1 MKRLV
6 LDSNI
11 VLLDATNILT
21 LGKDAIVVL
30 PEIVLKE
37 VDNKK
42 TGFNELAYQARQ
54 MGRILATFDVQY
66 TNNHHSGL
74 IITTL
79 HNAANKVT
87 VEVVSL
93 DRYEDIDPKDSGAND
108 QKIIQVAQRMQEMHG
123 DVTFITNDVIA
134 RIRGIATGLSVTDLK
149 LIDDAEFEFTK
160 ELVVE
165 DPEVFRTL
173 HDANVYQVDPNYK
186 LENYS
191 YKFTDEMTGQVKL
204 ATVTN
209 GFLKVLGKDTEKI
222 IRQQDCAPIN
232 SEQLLASKAILDQ
245 SIDLV
250 VIEGQAGSGKN
261 IVALS
266 NAIKLFKTNRDK
278 YRSILYIRTPQNDEQ
293 PGEDIGYLSQPLYS
307 KILTPTGWVN
317 MGDIRIGDTVCTPN
331 GRSAKVKTLSPITKK
346 VTYKVETKDGGVTY
360 ASGEHLW
367 SIEYGK
373 KERLMTTLEI
383 KKELEGAN
391 TYKKKN
397 MFLPPISVQE
407 FANSANL
414 LLDPYLVGYLIGDGM
429 IGGSHVRIA
438 IGDNDAKESL
448 HNLRNSIVKDFPEY
462 TIKRSSSKNYAYTIS
477 KNKKGTTKGNK
488 IREHLEY
495 YNLLCKA
502 DKKRIPRE
510 YLQSSIKDRIEL
522 LRGLIDS
529 DGTIRKSRGYSSE
542 VCYTSIN
549 YDLLTD
555 IRELVKSLGGRGKIS
570 QKTDRGPKK
579 VLGIVCNSKPSYTIS
594 ISGLSF
600 NPAKLKRK
608 AANYVQGRPQRE
620 KIVCV
625 TEHKEELVRCIS
637 LDDTAHLYITDDYIP
652 THNSGNDEKYAMY
665 LGPMEDTLEFL
676 VKQNIKQKSG
686 EKKQEFEERVAAK
699 MLEIKEEC
707 GMQATITTGL
717 RGKTFHN
724 TIIILDEWQ
733 NASQA
738 TSQKVLTRVGKD
750 CKVIVTASQAQ
761 IDNKYVTKYNNGLAV
776 LMGEAR
782 ERAVDAEINMF
793 AIELKKVVRSKMAEF
808 AEKLYTEKR

>member
-21 LGKDAIVVL
+21 LGKSAIIVL

-42 TGFNELAYQARQ
+42 TGFGELAYQARH
-54 MGRILATFDVQY
+54 MGRILATFEVDN
-66 TNNHHSGL
+66 TKNCDGT

-79 HNAANKVT
+79 VHRGENVT
-87 VEVVSL
+87 VEVVTL
-93 DRYEDIDPKDSGAND
+93 EKYCNIDRDDSGAND

-123 DVTFITNDVIA
+123 DVTFITNDVLA
-134 RIRGIATGLSVTDLK
+134 RIRGIATGLNVTDLK

-160 ELVVE
+160 ELE
-165 DPEVFRTL
+165 IKDPELFRTL

-293 PGEDIGYLSQPLYS
+293 PGEDIGYLS
-307 KILTPTGWVN
+307 
-317 MGDIRIGDTVCTPN
+317 
-331 GRSAKVKTLSPITKK
+331 
-346 VTYKVETKDGGVTY
+346 
-360 ASGEHLW
+360 
-367 SIEYGK
+367 
-373 KERLMTTLEI
+373 
-383 KKELEGAN
+383 
-391 TYKKKN
+391 
-397 MFLPPISVQE
+397 
-407 FANSANL
+407 
-414 LLDPYLVGYLIGDGM
+414 
-429 IGGSHVRIA
+429 
-438 IGDNDAKESL
+438 
-448 HNLRNSIVKDFPEY
+448 
-462 TIKRSSSKNYAYTIS
+462 
-477 KNKKGTTKGNK
+477 
-488 IREHLEY
+488 
-495 YNLLCKA
+495 
-502 DKKRIPRE
+502 
-510 YLQSSIKDRIEL
+510 
-522 LRGLIDS
+522 
-529 DGTIRKSRGYSSE
+529 
-542 VCYTSIN
+542 
-549 YDLLTD
+549 
-555 IRELVKSLGGRGKIS
+555 
-570 QKTDRGPKK
+570 
-579 VLGIVCNSKPSYTIS
+579 
-594 ISGLSF
+594 
-600 NPAKLKRK
+600 
-608 AANYVQGRPQRE
+608 
-620 KIVCV
+620 
-625 TEHKEELVRCIS
+625 
-637 LDDTAHLYITDDYIP
+637 
-652 THNSGNDEKYAMY
+652 GNDEKYAMY

-676 VKQNIKQKSG
+676 VKQNIKQKPG
-686 EKKQEFEERVAAK
+686 EKKQGFEERVATK
-699 MLEIKEEC
+699 MQELKEEC
-707 GMQATITTGL
+707 GMQSTITTGL
-717 RGKTFHN
+717 RGKTFHT

-808 AEKLYTEKR
+808 AEKLYTEKK

>member
-30 PEIVLKE
+30 SEIVLKE

-42 TGFNELAYQARQ
+42 SGFNELAYQARQ
-54 MGRILATFDVQY
+54 MGRILATFDVEH
-66 TNNHHSGL
+66 TSNPHSGL
-74 IITTL
+74 TVTTL

-108 QKIIQVAQRMQEMHG
+108 QKIIQIAQKMQALHG
-123 DVTFITNDVIA
+123 DVTFITNDVLA
-134 RIRGIATGLSVTDLK
+134 RIRAIAIGLSVTDLK

-160 ELVVE
+160 ELE
-165 DPEVFRTL
+165 IKDPELFRTL
-173 HDANVYQVDPNYK
+173 HDADVYQVDPNYK

-209 GFLKVLGKDTEKI
+209 GFLKVLGRDTEKV

-245 SIDLV
+245 TIDLV
-250 VIEGQAGSGKN
+250 LIEGQAGSGKN

-293 PGEDIGYLSQPLYS
+293 PGEDIGYLS
-307 KILTPTGWVN
+307 
-317 MGDIRIGDTVCTPN
+317 
-331 GRSAKVKTLSPITKK
+331 
-346 VTYKVETKDGGVTY
+346 
-360 ASGEHLW
+360 
-367 SIEYGK
+367 
-373 KERLMTTLEI
+373 
-383 KKELEGAN
+383 
-391 TYKKKN
+391 
-397 MFLPPISVQE
+397 
-407 FANSANL
+407 
-414 LLDPYLVGYLIGDGM
+414 
-429 IGGSHVRIA
+429 
-438 IGDNDAKESL
+438 
-448 HNLRNSIVKDFPEY
+448 
-462 TIKRSSSKNYAYTIS
+462 
-477 KNKKGTTKGNK
+477 
-488 IREHLEY
+488 
-495 YNLLCKA
+495 
-502 DKKRIPRE
+502 
-510 YLQSSIKDRIEL
+510 
-522 LRGLIDS
+522 
-529 DGTIRKSRGYSSE
+529 
-542 VCYTSIN
+542 
-549 YDLLTD
+549 
-555 IRELVKSLGGRGKIS
+555 
-570 QKTDRGPKK
+570 
-579 VLGIVCNSKPSYTIS
+579 
-594 ISGLSF
+594 
-600 NPAKLKRK
+600 
-608 AANYVQGRPQRE
+608 
-620 KIVCV
+620 
-625 TEHKEELVRCIS
+625 
-637 LDDTAHLYITDDYIP
+637 
-652 THNSGNDEKYAMY
+652 GNDEKYAMY

-676 VKQNIKQKSG
+676 VRQNIKQKSG
-686 EKKQEFEERVAAK
+686 EKKQEFEERIAAK
-699 MLEIKEEC
+699 MLELKSEC
-707 GMQATITTGL
+707 GMQSTITTGL

-750 CKVIVTASQAQ
+750 CKVIITASQAQ

-782 ERAVDAEINMF
+782 ERAVDAEISMF

-808 AEKLYTEKR
+808 AEKLYTEKK

>member
-54 MGRILATFDVQY
+54 MGRILATFDVEH
-66 TNNHHSGL
+66 TSNHPSGL
-74 IITTL
+74 TITTL

-93 DRYEDIDPKDSGAND
+93 DRYKDIDPKDSGAND
-108 QKIIQVAQRMQEMHG
+108 QKIIQIAQKMQALHEN
-123 DVTFITNDVIA
+123 VKFITNDVLA
-134 RIRGIATGLSVTDLK
+134 RIRAVAVGLDVTDLK

-160 ELVVE
+160 ELVIK
-165 DPEVFRTL
+165 DPEVFKTL
-173 HDANVYQVDPNYK
+173 HDADVYRVDPKYK

-191 YKFTDEMTGQVKL
+191 YKFTDELTGQIKL
-204 ATVTN
+204 ATVNN

-245 SIDLV
+245 TIDLV

-261 IVALS
+261 IIALS

-293 PGEDIGYLSQPLYS
+293 PGEDIGYLS
-307 KILTPTGWVN
+307 
-317 MGDIRIGDTVCTPN
+317 
-331 GRSAKVKTLSPITKK
+331 
-346 VTYKVETKDGGVTY
+346 
-360 ASGEHLW
+360 
-367 SIEYGK
+367 
-373 KERLMTTLEI
+373 
-383 KKELEGAN
+383 
-391 TYKKKN
+391 
-397 MFLPPISVQE
+397 
-407 FANSANL
+407 
-414 LLDPYLVGYLIGDGM
+414 
-429 IGGSHVRIA
+429 
-438 IGDNDAKESL
+438 
-448 HNLRNSIVKDFPEY
+448 
-462 TIKRSSSKNYAYTIS
+462 
-477 KNKKGTTKGNK
+477 
-488 IREHLEY
+488 
-495 YNLLCKA
+495 
-502 DKKRIPRE
+502 
-510 YLQSSIKDRIEL
+510 
-522 LRGLIDS
+522 
-529 DGTIRKSRGYSSE
+529 
-542 VCYTSIN
+542 
-549 YDLLTD
+549 
-555 IRELVKSLGGRGKIS
+555 
-570 QKTDRGPKK
+570 
-579 VLGIVCNSKPSYTIS
+579 
-594 ISGLSF
+594 
-600 NPAKLKRK
+600 
-608 AANYVQGRPQRE
+608 
-620 KIVCV
+620 
-625 TEHKEELVRCIS
+625 
-637 LDDTAHLYITDDYIP
+637 
-652 THNSGNDEKYAMY
+652 GNDEKYAMY

-676 VKQNIKQKSG
+676 VKHNIKQKSG

-699 MLEIKEEC
+699 MQDLKEEC
-707 GMQATITTGL
+707 GMQSTITTGL

>member
-21 LGKDAIVVL
+21 LGKDATIVL

-54 MGRILATFDVQY
+54 MGRILATFDVEH
-66 TNNHHSGL
+66 TSNHHSGL
-74 IITTL
+74 TITTL
-79 HNAANKVT
+79 HNSADKVT

-108 QKIIQVAQRMQEMHG
+108 QKIIQIAQKMQALHG
-123 DVTFITNDVIA
+123 EVTFITNDVLA
-134 RIRGIATGLSVTDLK
+134 RIRAVAVGLSVTDLK

-160 ELVVE
+160 ELE
-165 DPEVFRTL
+165 IKDSEVFRTL
-173 HDANVYQVDPNYK
+173 HDADVYQVDPNYK

-209 GFLKVLGKDTEKI
+209 GFLKVLGRDTEKV
-222 IRQQDCAPIN
+222 IRQQDCSPIN

-245 SIDLV
+245 TIDLV
-250 VIEGQAGSGKN
+250 LIEGQAGSGKN

-293 PGEDIGYLSQPLYS
+293 PGEDIGYLS
-307 KILTPTGWVN
+307 
-317 MGDIRIGDTVCTPN
+317 
-331 GRSAKVKTLSPITKK
+331 
-346 VTYKVETKDGGVTY
+346 
-360 ASGEHLW
+360 
-367 SIEYGK
+367 
-373 KERLMTTLEI
+373 
-383 KKELEGAN
+383 
-391 TYKKKN
+391 
-397 MFLPPISVQE
+397 
-407 FANSANL
+407 
-414 LLDPYLVGYLIGDGM
+414 
-429 IGGSHVRIA
+429 
-438 IGDNDAKESL
+438 
-448 HNLRNSIVKDFPEY
+448 
-462 TIKRSSSKNYAYTIS
+462 
-477 KNKKGTTKGNK
+477 
-488 IREHLEY
+488 
-495 YNLLCKA
+495 
-502 DKKRIPRE
+502 
-510 YLQSSIKDRIEL
+510 
-522 LRGLIDS
+522 
-529 DGTIRKSRGYSSE
+529 
-542 VCYTSIN
+542 
-549 YDLLTD
+549 
-555 IRELVKSLGGRGKIS
+555 
-570 QKTDRGPKK
+570 
-579 VLGIVCNSKPSYTIS
+579 
-594 ISGLSF
+594 
-600 NPAKLKRK
+600 
-608 AANYVQGRPQRE
+608 
-620 KIVCV
+620 
-625 TEHKEELVRCIS
+625 
-637 LDDTAHLYITDDYIP
+637 
-652 THNSGNDEKYAMY
+652 GNDEKYAMY

-676 VKQNIKQKSG
+676 VKQSIKQKSG

-699 MLEIKEEC
+699 MQDLKEEC
-707 GMQATITTGL
+707 GMQSTITTGL

-750 CKVIVTASQAQ
+750 CKVIITASQAQ

>member
-21 LGKDAIVVL
+21 LGKDAIIVL

-54 MGRILATFDVQY
+54 MGRILATFEVDN
-66 TNNHHSGL
+66 TKNCDGT

-79 HNAANKVT
+79 VHRGENIT
-87 VEVVSL
+87 VEVVTL
-93 DRYEDIDPKDSGAND
+93 EKYCNIDCDDSGTND
-108 QKIIQVAQRMQEMHG
+108 QKIIQIAQKMQALHKE
-123 DVTFITNDVIA
+123 VTFITNDVLA
-134 RIRGIATGLSVTDLK
+134 RIRAVAVGLSVTDLK

-160 ELVVE
+160 EMKIK
-165 DPEVFRTL
+165 DSEVFRTL
-173 HDANVYQVDPNYK
+173 HDADVYQVDPNYK

-204 ATVTN
+204 ATVIN
-209 GFLKVLGKDTEKI
+209 GFLKVLGRDTEKI

-245 SIDLV
+245 SVDLV
-250 VIEGQAGSGKN
+250 LIEGQAGSGKN

-293 PGEDIGYLSQPLYS
+293 PGEDIGYLS
-307 KILTPTGWVN
+307 
-317 MGDIRIGDTVCTPN
+317 
-331 GRSAKVKTLSPITKK
+331 
-346 VTYKVETKDGGVTY
+346 
-360 ASGEHLW
+360 
-367 SIEYGK
+367 
-373 KERLMTTLEI
+373 
-383 KKELEGAN
+383 
-391 TYKKKN
+391 
-397 MFLPPISVQE
+397 
-407 FANSANL
+407 
-414 LLDPYLVGYLIGDGM
+414 
-429 IGGSHVRIA
+429 
-438 IGDNDAKESL
+438 
-448 HNLRNSIVKDFPEY
+448 
-462 TIKRSSSKNYAYTIS
+462 
-477 KNKKGTTKGNK
+477 
-488 IREHLEY
+488 
-495 YNLLCKA
+495 
-502 DKKRIPRE
+502 
-510 YLQSSIKDRIEL
+510 
-522 LRGLIDS
+522 
-529 DGTIRKSRGYSSE
+529 
-542 VCYTSIN
+542 
-549 YDLLTD
+549 
-555 IRELVKSLGGRGKIS
+555 
-570 QKTDRGPKK
+570 
-579 VLGIVCNSKPSYTIS
+579 
-594 ISGLSF
+594 
-600 NPAKLKRK
+600 
-608 AANYVQGRPQRE
+608 
-620 KIVCV
+620 
-625 TEHKEELVRCIS
+625 
-637 LDDTAHLYITDDYIP
+637 
-652 THNSGNDEKYAMY
+652 GNDEKYAMY

-686 EKKQEFEERVAAK
+686 EKKQEFEERVATK
-699 MLEIKEEC
+699 MQELKEEC
-707 GMQATITTGL
+707 GMQSTITTGL